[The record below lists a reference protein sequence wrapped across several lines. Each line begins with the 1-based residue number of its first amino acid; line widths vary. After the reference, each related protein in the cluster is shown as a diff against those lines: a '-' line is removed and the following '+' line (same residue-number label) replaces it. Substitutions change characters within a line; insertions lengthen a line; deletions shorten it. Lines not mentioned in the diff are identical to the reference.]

1 MTKMLRRGSRGI
13 IIVVV
18 LLVLAA
24 LVALASGMVIAGSG
38 NLNGSFE
45 SVESEKALWTAQA
58 GIAEGLVRLSSDNS
72 WAGMTST
79 IASTSNTFQVTTYRN
94 PEVTPRGVTVPPGTI
109 YIHSRGQTRTGKA
122 REAGL
127 LVKTGYGAM
136 SYAILAK
143 QNIEIDGGTVEI
155 RDPLTD
161 LPLPG
166 PADLGSVNGNIELKG
181 SSTVNGN
188 ADLSDS
194 ATLTGLGM
202 LTGIRRTMSPP
213 TFPDVVLPPGPNPET
228 QPDAA
233 YSGGLHTLDPG
244 FYNKLEIDNGAEVTF
259 SPGNYVVKELIVK
272 NNSKLV
278 FHDTTPCNIF
288 ATGKVEMEKYNIV
301 NTSRDPKN
309 FRILADETNNP
320 DVNVKEGSTGYYVV
334 YAPEST
340 VLVDNGST
348 IYGVVVGRDIT
359 VKNSSNVYYDPNSAS
374 ALDMGGG
381 STTAGLQKVS
391 HQVF

>member
-1 MTKMLRRGSRGI
+1 MQRRGSRGI

-45 SVESEKALWTAQA
+45 NVESEKALWAAQA
-58 GIAEGLVRLSSDNS
+58 GIAEGFVRLSNDNL
-72 WAGMTST
+72 WAGMTSSVG
-79 IASTSNTFQVTTYRN
+79 STDSTFQVTTFRE
-94 PEVTPRGVTVPPGTI
+94 PEVTPRGVAVPPGTI
-109 YIHSRGQTRTGKA
+109 YIHSRGQTRAGKI

-127 LVKTGYGAM
+127 MVKTGFGAM

-143 QNIEIDGGTVEI
+143 EKIEVDGGVVEV
-155 RDPLTD
+155 RDPLTN
-161 LPLPG
+161 LPIPG
-166 PADLGSVNGNIELKG
+166 SSDLGAVNGNIELKG
-181 SSTVNGN
+181 STTVNGN
-188 ADLSDS
+188 ADLPDS

-202 LTGIRRTMSPP
+202 LTGIRRTISAP
-213 TFPDVVLPPGPNPET
+213 TFPDVQLPVGADPETATDIDFDGGVHVLPPGV
-228 QPDAA
+228 
-233 YSGGLHTLDPG
+233 YKTLTI
-244 FYNKLEIDNGAEVTF
+244 KNGARVSF
-259 SPGNYVVKELIVK
+259 SPGNYVVKELVV
-272 NNSKLV
+272 NNNAILE
-278 FHDTTPCNIF
+278 FNDTTPCNIF

-309 FRILADETNNP
+309 FRILADEP
-320 DVNVKEGSTGYYVV
+320 GSPPVNVKEGSTGYYVV

-348 IYGVVVGRDIT
+348 IYGVVVGKEIT
-359 VKNSSNVYYDPNSAS
+359 VKNSSNIYYDPNSSS

-381 STTAGLQKVS
+381 PTAAGLQKVS
-391 HQVF
+391 HQNF